1 MSVFYHVLTSG
12 KPDRGERGAKLNAGS
27 FLCGDQLLLKRKE
40 FTGSLAA
47 AAENSANLIRG
58 GVEETPMM
66 KFQEYLRNTEQD

>member
-1 MSVFYHVLTSG
+1 
-12 KPDRGERGAKLNAGS
+12 
-27 FLCGDQLLLKRKE
+27 LLLKRKE